1 MSINPPTRV
10 TARSSAPK
18 IDAFVHDPELSDP
31 GYEPPRSASEVLHKL
46 DTLIR
51 QGDIGTLV
59 PLSTGFQPLDKYLAG
74 GIGAGDLVL
83 VGGAPGTGK
92 TTLTL
97 QMARNLV
104 THSQCVCGFICF
116 EHSEE
121 YLLQRLISL
130 ESLMATGNT
139 KNFNGVPL
147 VQIRD
152 AIVSAGRSG
161 GLLGE
166 AGLSGVLREL
176 PGAAQ
181 SLARIQTF
189 GQRLFLLK
197 GSPSATDTTT
207 IAEQVRRW
215 KDQYGPRVVM
225 FIDYLQK
232 MPVFPPAVDE
242 EDRVT
247 QIADSLKDL
256 ALRESIPIVAVVAA
270 DREGLQAQRL
280 RIHHLRGS
288 SSLMYEA
295 DVVLMLNNKYRIVNK
310 NAIAFNYHR
319 AQDMRNWVVITIEKN
334 RAGRAMID
342 LEFRAHFSYAA
353 FDPVGDVSTDQ
364 LVDERIDVAE

>member
-1 MSINPPTRV
+1 VSMNPPTRV
-10 TARSSAPK
+10 AARSSQ
-18 IDAFVHDPELSDP
+18 IDAIIRDSELSDP
-31 GYEPPRSASEVLHKL
+31 DYSPPRSASEVLHKL
-46 DTLIR
+46 DDLIR

-59 PLSTGFQPLDKYLAG
+59 PLPTGFQPLDKYLDG
-74 GIGAGDLVL
+74 GLRAGDLVL
-83 VGGAPGTGK
+83 VGGAQGTGK

-104 THSQCVCGFICF
+104 THSQSVCGFICF

-130 ESLMATGNT
+130 ESLMTGGG
-139 KNFNGVPL
+139 KDFNGVPL

-166 AGLSGVLREL
+166 AGLAGVLREL

-181 SLARIQTF
+181 SLSRIQTF
-189 GQRLFLLK
+189 GQRLFLMK
-197 GSPSATDTTT
+197 GSPAATDTSTLT
-207 IAEQVRRW
+207 EQVRRW
-215 KDQYGPRVVM
+215 KDKYGPRVIL

-256 ALRESIPIVAVVAA
+256 ALRESIPVVAVVAA
-270 DREGLQAQRL
+270 DREGLSAQRL

-295 DVVLMLNNKYRIVNK
+295 DVVLVLNNKYRIVNK

-319 AQDMRNWVVITIEKN
+319 AQDLRNWVVVTIEKN
-334 RAGRAMID
+334 RAGRAAID

-353 FDPVGDVSTDQ
+353 FDPVGDITTDG
-364 LVDERIDVAE
+364 LIDERIDEAV

>member
-10 TARSSAPK
+10 AARSSR
-18 IDAFVHDPELSDP
+18 IDAIVHDPELADP
-31 GYEPPRSASEVLHKL
+31 DYSAPRSASEVLHNL
-46 DTLIR
+46 DDLIR
-51 QGDIGTLV
+51 RGDIGTLV
-59 PLSTGFQPLDKYLAG
+59 PLATGFQPLDKYLDG
-74 GIGAGDLVL
+74 GLRAGDLVL
-83 VGGAPGTGK
+83 VGGAQGTGK
-92 TTLTL
+92 TTLTM

-104 THSQCVCGFICF
+104 AHSQSVCGFICF

-130 ESLMATGNT
+130 ESLLAKSKQDFG
-139 KNFNGVPL
+139 GVPL

-166 AGLSGVLREL
+166 AGLAGVLREL
-176 PGAAQ
+176 PGASQ
-181 SLARIQTF
+181 SLSRIQTF
-189 GQRLFLLK
+189 GQRLFLIK
-197 GSPSATDTTT
+197 GSPSATDTATLT
-207 IAEQVRRW
+207 EQVRRW
-215 KDQYGPRVVM
+215 KDEHGPRVVL

-247 QIADSLKDL
+247 QVADALKEL
-256 ALRESIPIVAVVAA
+256 ALRESIPVVAVVAA
-270 DREGLQAQRL
+270 DRDGLQAQRL

-295 DVVLMLNNKYRIVNK
+295 DVVLILNNKYRIVNK

-319 AQDMRNWVVITIEKN
+319 AQDLRNWVVVTIEKN
-334 RAGRAMID
+334 RSGRAQID
-342 LEFRAHFSYAA
+342 LDFRAHFAYSA
-353 FDPVGDVSTDQ
+353 FDPVGDISTDQ
-364 LVDERIDVAE
+364 LIDERVDGVE